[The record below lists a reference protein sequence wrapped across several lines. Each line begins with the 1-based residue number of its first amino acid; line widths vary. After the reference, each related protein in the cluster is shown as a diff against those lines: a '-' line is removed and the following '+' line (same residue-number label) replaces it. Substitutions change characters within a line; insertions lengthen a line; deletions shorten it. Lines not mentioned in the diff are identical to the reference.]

1 MRGLYKSPQCSTDG
15 VYKALTE
22 MRIRTPW
29 VEALKK
35 QREEGSN
42 PTKTPK
48 SPATPQD
55 RDLMPKKM
63 SESFTRVVSGNPLC
77 DPLSDAVLRGSDLFL
92 KDSLGIHMAIRGIPP
107 TVVECPYHTTLLS
120 LRASMK

>member
-1 MRGLYKSPQCSTDG
+1 MAC
-15 VYKALTE
+15 KALTE

-77 DPLSDAVLRGSDLFL
+77 DPLSDAVLRGSDLFERFAGHSHGYSGHPT
-92 KDSLGIHMAIRGIPP
+92 DS
-107 TVVECPYHTTLLS
+107 S
-120 LRASMK
+120 